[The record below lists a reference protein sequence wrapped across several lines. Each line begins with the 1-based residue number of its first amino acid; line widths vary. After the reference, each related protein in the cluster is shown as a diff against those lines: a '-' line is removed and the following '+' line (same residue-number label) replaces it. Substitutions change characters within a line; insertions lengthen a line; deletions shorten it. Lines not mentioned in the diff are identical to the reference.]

1 MVFAYMAVWSHSKSR
16 QVGIVDYANKSKIN
30 KAEPLRI
37 KSEIQ
42 FSNIF
47 EVQG

>member
-1 MVFAYMAVWSHSKSR
+1 MVFAYMAVRSLSKSR
-16 QVGIVDYANKSKIN
+16 KVGIVDYTNKSKVN

-37 KSEIQ
+37 KSGIQ